1 VATMNI
7 NVDAGIIFGLACKYS
22 KDFLFCPML
31 RCRCSM
37 LRCRFVRDTGF
48 EANFEGRASLLFNLI
63 QLRRGI
69 EFESLE
75 LKDSLVLSA

>member
-31 RCRCSM
+31 RCR
-37 LRCRFVRDTGF
+37 FVRDTGF

-63 QLRRGI
+63 QLPRGI